1 MGHSLPTCGR
11 RRGEGMG
18 DLADAKDEFDS
29 SAGGPFVSSRAPSPE
44 DQDGRRAQTGDAET
58 RSASQELG
66 QETQG
71 RCVGK

>member
-1 MGHSLPTCGR
+1 
-11 RRGEGMG
+11 MG
-18 DLADAKDEFDS
+18 DLTYAKDEFDS
-29 SAGGPFVSSRAPSPE
+29 SAGGPFVSSRAPPPE

-66 QETQG
+66 QETHG